1 MTIDR
6 ASLTSLV
13 KTSRLFFSLI
23 HPLRRQSSFVHSL
36 ASFAPTTEIS
46 HFSDLS
52 TQSPSLIMSAA
63 LEAKMNEIGIQAI
76 TIAKEDW
83 LNSQCKSMEN
93 NLKVS
98 GVHYRVKEFQKK
110 NAHGKREWRAA
121 MLRRIFIDTNVLE
134 ENDLFEAKA
143 GGKKELKRVIR
154 DMHPLGGKD
163 KSASV
168 GPTLIV
174 ALLESSLANEIK
186 ERVRK
191 DEGLQLVKPKRH
203 QEAESIRINSHLPS
217 ILECLRN
224 ECLRERRV
232 KISAGGSTR
241 YICHESLKW
250 PWISL
255 IAVDDDKKTPIPFK
269 VEDPRLVDP
278 ARTLAT
284 NHIRGVRQ
292 FTPFRLLS
300 AKEKKELGPP
310 KMTLVH
316 NPNSSTPEAMD
327 DDK

>member
-1 MTIDR
+1 
-6 ASLTSLV
+6 
-13 KTSRLFFSLI
+13 
-23 HPLRRQSSFVHSL
+23 
-36 ASFAPTTEIS
+36 
-46 HFSDLS
+46 
-52 TQSPSLIMSAA
+52 MSAA
-63 LEAKMNEIGIQAI
+63 LEAKMEEIGIQAL
-76 TIAKEDW
+76 TIAKQDW

-93 NLKVS
+93 NVKVL
-98 GVHYRVKEFQKK
+98 GVHYRVKDFQKK

-121 MLRRIFIDTNVLE
+121 LLRRIFIDTKVLE
-134 ENDLFEAKA
+134 ENDLFETKA
-143 GGKKELKRVIR
+143 GGKKELRRIIR
-154 DMHPLGGKD
+154 DMHPLGNKD

-168 GPTLIV
+168 GPTVIV
-174 ALLESSLANEIK
+174 AFLESSLANEIK

-191 DEGLQLVKPKRH
+191 DEGLELVIKKRH

-224 ECLRERRV
+224 ECLRERRI
-232 KISAGGSTR
+232 KISAGGPQR

-269 VEDPRLVDP
+269 VEDPRLADP

-292 FTPFRLLS
+292 FTPFRLLN
-300 AKEKKELGPP
+300 AKQKKDLGLP

-316 NPNSSTPEAMD
+316 NPNPSTPEAMD
-327 DDK
+327 DDDK